1 MNHSAQQTAG
11 ASLPATMPGRDSAPT
26 GAPMGASAHMGGEG
40 SPAARVQA
48 RKGGVQARRF
58 AEVFGRAL
66 AAFRKRLPKVALRSV
81 EIWGGA
87 WVGVYVCSEGVFIS
101 AKPYELAILHPSIE
115 L

>member
-1 MNHSAQQTAG
+1 M
-11 ASLPATMPGRDSAPT
+11 
-26 GAPMGASAHMGGEG
+26 
-40 SPAARVQA
+40 
-48 RKGGVQARRF
+48 
-58 AEVFGRAL
+58 FGRAL